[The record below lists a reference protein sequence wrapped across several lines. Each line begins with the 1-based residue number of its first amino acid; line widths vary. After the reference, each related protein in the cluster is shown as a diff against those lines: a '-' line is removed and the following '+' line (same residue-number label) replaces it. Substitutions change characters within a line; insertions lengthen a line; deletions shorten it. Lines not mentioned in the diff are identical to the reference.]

1 MKMTI
6 SLAAILATL
15 TMTTGFANEYVHDTT
30 GSSTQQ
36 DIKQIFSA
44 ANDLAT
50 YDDDEQPDRTQTFY
64 AQWPNVLPGIVTNH
78 DIPVVEG
85 LSISG
90 RNFLADTRQVHQVTV
105 SGLPYTWRSVEE
117 NRNMTRD
124 AINIDLFDD
133 VRGLEVI
140 DTNHF
145 MSVRNYDQGSAAP
158 VIEEVN
164 SGIVGTAIDY
174 VIYQAN
180 TANWNAARAD
190 GTSAAGVITTN
201 TTLVNEVLNQRIVI
215 NRVLNELDEALPNIE
230 AGVL

>member
-1 MKMTI
+1 MKMTT
-6 SLAAILATL
+6 SLAAIIAAL
-15 TMTTGFANEYVHDTT
+15 TISTGNANEYVHDTT
-30 GSSTQQ
+30 GSPTQQ
-36 DIKQIFSA
+36 EIKHIFSA
-44 ANDLAT
+44 ANGLAT
-50 YDDDEQPDRTQTFY
+50 YDDDELPDRTQNFY
-64 AQWPNVLPGIVTNH
+64 AQWPNVLPGVVTNH

-85 LSISG
+85 LAISG
-90 RNFLADTRQVHQVTV
+90 GNFLADTRQVHQVTV

-133 VRGLEVI
+133 ARGLEVI

-158 VIEEVN
+158 VIQEVN
-164 SGIVGTAIDY
+164 GGIIGTAIDY

-190 GTSAAGVITTN
+190 GTTAAGVITTN
-201 TTLVNEVLNQRIVI
+201 TTLVNEVLNQQIVI
-215 NRVLNELDEALPNIE
+215 NDVLNEYDEAMPRIE
-230 AGVL
+230 AGDL